1 MNKIWWARPACAALV
16 LAAVA
21 SGCAY
26 WGGSRAGKPSEAAAR
41 LSDEA
46 ATLAPIANEEDF
58 LEAKFLYQALDE
70 GSEEQAR
77 LRRKMVEYLLGP
89 LATLD
94 AQRLRR
100 DPSMLGSDDD
110 FDRLHD
116 SCATPWI
123 SSRRL
128 CSGVPKAWLCP
139 IASGAYWDRR
149 PVWSWAPT
157 RRAATSFP

>member
-26 WGGSRAGKPSEAAAR
+26 WGRARAGKPSEAATR

-70 GSEEQAR
+70 GSEEQTL
-77 LRRKMVEYLLGP
+77 LRRKMV
-89 LATLD
+89 
-94 AQRLRR
+94 
-100 DPSMLGSDDD
+100 
-110 FDRLHD
+110 
-116 SCATPWI
+116 
-123 SSRRL
+123 
-128 CSGVPKAWLCP
+128 
-139 IASGAYWDRR
+139 
-149 PVWSWAPT
+149 
-157 RRAATSFP
+157 